1 MAIIVSVIGARP
13 QFIKAAPIEMALAA
27 SGKVKHYSVHTG
39 QHYDANMSQVFFDEL
54 GLEKPYKNLQA
65 GSGTHATQTA
75 AIMTGLEP
83 ILMDLKPDMLI
94 VYGDT
99 NSTIAAA
106 LVAAKIHIPVAHIEA
121 GLRSFNKSMPEEVNR
136 ILTDHV
142 SDLLFAP
149 TQLAIANLEHE
160 GIINAFE
167 TGDVMLDMIRIAKQ
181 KGNLPKPMQGNYY
194 YATLHRP
201 YNTDQEERL
210 TRILGVLN
218 ALKYP
223 VVFSIHP
230 RTKNIM
236 TEKYGLKFEDYS
248 NIKFI
253 DPQGYFENLGWLSH
267 AECLITDSGGMQKEA
282 YFLERQC
289 ITVRSETEW
298 VETLENG
305 CNTLVW
311 DNIEDIGEILNKPIG
326 PFINGIYGDGK
337 SAEKIVDCI
346 LEFTDKKMRAV

>member
-1 MAIIVSVIGARP
+1 MAVIVSVIGARP

-27 SGKVKHYSVHTG
+27 TGRVKHYSVHTG

-83 ILMDLKPDMLI
+83 ILMELKPDMLI

-106 LVAAKIHIPVAHIEA
+106 LVASKIHVPVAHIEA

-149 TQLAIANLEHE
+149 TQVAIANLEKE
-160 GIINAFE
+160 GIKNAYE

-181 KGNLPKPMQGNYY
+181 KGNLPAPMEGNYY

-201 YNTDQEERL
+201 YNTDNEMRL
-210 TRILGVLN
+210 RKILDVLEG
-218 ALKYP
+218 LKYP

-230 RTKNIM
+230 RTRNIM
-236 TEKYGLKFEDYS
+236 TEKYGLKFENYP
-248 NIKFI
+248 NVKFI

-282 YFLERQC
+282 YFLQRQC

-311 DNIEDIGEILNKPIG
+311 DNLDSITAILNSAYG
-326 PFINGIYGDGK
+326 PFTDGIYGDGK
-337 SAEKIVDCI
+337 SAQKIVAGI
-346 LEFTDKKMRAV
+346 LEYADKHKRNE